1 VAKPQVYEQILE
13 TPPLLPEAECSALGW
28 KAQIRAFN
36 GHVMTIEKGLLYLT
50 LYAMCLGALAQWF
63 LRAFFETGFN
73 WINECTTFAMLWA
86 GFLGACLASTRLEHF
101 SIDLV
106 RFIQR
111 PGLKRFVRALS
122 YLIASGFFLIF
133 SYASI
138 CYILMLIRFH
148 EMSHYYDYP
157 IWPFYTVVAYF
168 YISSACRFFL
178 TALLK
183 LF

>member
-1 VAKPQVYEQILE
+1 MSELQALEQAQE
-13 TPPLLPEAECSALGW
+13 TPPLLPEAEDSAFGW

-36 GHVMTIEKGLLYLT
+36 GRVMAIEKGLLYLT

-63 LRAFFETGFN
+63 LRAFFKTGFN
-73 WINECTTFAMLWA
+73 WVNEGTTFSMLWA

-111 PGLKRFVRALS
+111 PRLRRVVRALS

-138 CYILMLIRFH
+138 CYILMLVRFH
-148 EMSHYYDYP
+148 ETSHYYDYP
-157 IWPFYTVVAYF
+157 IWPFYLVVAYF
-168 YISSACRFFL
+168 YVSSACRFFL

-183 LF
+183 VF

>member
-1 VAKPQVYEQILE
+1 
-13 TPPLLPEAECSALGW
+13 
-28 KAQIRAFN
+28 
-36 GHVMTIEKGLLYLT
+36 MTIEKGVLYLT
-50 LYAMCLGALAQWF
+50 LYAMCLGVLAQWF
-63 LRAFFETGFN
+63 LRAFFKIGLN
-73 WINECTTFAMLWA
+73 WVNEGTTFAMLWA
-86 GFLGACLASTRLEHF
+86 GFLGACLATSRLEHF
-101 SIDLV
+101 QIDLV

-111 PGLKRFVRALS
+111 PRLKRFVRALS

-133 SYASI
+133 SYASLR
-138 CYILMLIRFH
+138 YLLMLFKTY
-148 EMSHYYDYP
+148 ETSHYYDYP

>member
-1 VAKPQVYEQILE
+1 VAEPQASGQALE
-13 TPPLLPEAECSALGW
+13 SPPLLPEAEGSASGW
-28 KAQIRAFN
+28 KARIRAFN
-36 GHVMTIEKGLLYLT
+36 GYVMTIEKGLLYLT
-50 LYAMCLGALAQWF
+50 LYAMCLGALAQWYF
-63 LRAFFETGFN
+63 RFFFETGFN

-106 RFIQR
+106 RFIKR
-111 PGLKRFVRALS
+111 PLLKRLVRALS

-148 EMSHYYDYP
+148 ETSHYYDYP

-168 YISSACRFFL
+168 YISSALRFFL